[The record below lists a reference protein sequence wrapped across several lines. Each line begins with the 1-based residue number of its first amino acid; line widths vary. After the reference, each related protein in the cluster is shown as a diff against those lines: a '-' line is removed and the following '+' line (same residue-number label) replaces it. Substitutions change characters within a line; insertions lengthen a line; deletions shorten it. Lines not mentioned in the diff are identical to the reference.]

1 VEKSFAALLDDAV
14 RTGLNLVLVGE
25 AGTGKERGA
34 RFLHARKKGAFFYR
48 YDCLTDEVERW
59 SLVATFLTELEKGLS
74 QIPDQKETR
83 FLKDIQ
89 FLDQKQINALL
100 DRLHTKLLGNQQ
112 SSSLILRAGLVCSC
126 EPERAK
132 LSPWKELMVQFF
144 PYEITVPP
152 LRERR
157 AEIPFLVSEFISE
170 WTQAHQTVIGGI
182 DDRALNLL
190 EEYYWPGNISELKSV
205 LRQACA
211 FADNHGIISAELIEK
226 RIRPSATVIAGG
238 GLNF

>member
-14 RTGLNLVLVGE
+14 GTGLNLVLVGE

-74 QIPDQKETR
+74 KIHIQKETH
-83 FLKDIQ
+83 FLKDIH
-89 FLDQKQINALL
+89 FLDKKQINSLL
-100 DRLHTKLLGNQQ
+100 DRLHGKLLGNQE

-132 LSPWKELMVQFF
+132 SSPWKELIIQFF
-144 PYEITVPP
+144 PYEISIPP
-152 LRERR
+152 LRERI
-157 AEIPFLVSEFISE
+157 AEMPSLISEFISE
-170 WTQAHQTVIGGI
+170 WTRAHQKVISGI

-211 FADNHGIISAELIEK
+211 FADNPGNISAELIEK
-226 RIRPSATVIAGG
+226 RIRPSATVTAPG